1 MKILTSLKELFT
13 FTPDKEGQE
22 IGRVANVA
30 VANFALEQLEIQRK
44 RAEVCK
50 CAGCK
55 NQLKDA
61 EDRVGWATEMVT
73 ATVHKKGKRHF
84 VYSSGK
90 HGDCD
95 EYEG

>member
-1 MKILTSLKELFT
+1 MRILTSLKELFT
-13 FTPDKEGQE
+13 FDPDPEGQE

-30 VANFALEQLEIQRK
+30 VANFALEQLETHKK
-44 RAEVCK
+44 RAEICG

-61 EDRVGWATEMVT
+61 EERIDWSVEMVT

-84 VYSSGK
+84 VYSSGRQ
-90 HGDCD
+90 GDCD
-95 EYEG
+95 ERER